1 MHTTTMT
8 DDDGSAN
15 RKPSTDNES
24 MISQE
29 SHHVPDHQAKL
40 LVDRIQELAE
50 ENAILRL
57 QNSRKNRIIELLLE
71 DFKVMDIHDV
81 YFSEGQL
88 K

>member
-1 MHTTTMT
+1 
-8 DDDGSAN
+8 
-15 RKPSTDNES
+15 
-24 MISQE
+24 
-29 SHHVPDHQAKL
+29 
-40 LVDRIQELAE
+40 
-50 ENAILRL
+50 LRL